1 MKHFYQPFVPS
12 SSDQSPPTDAG
23 LPARQEVIETL
34 RAHIGRIEG
43 SAVFSPTPLEA
54 MSWTLGVPT
63 IDELMG
69 PGGLDTSGVHEIRFD
84 TGQDLYGAAAATAA
98 RRVFALLLAVRR
110 LAAVKRAGP
119 ILWTLPLNEVHEAG
133 ALYSHGLSA
142 MGLDADR
149 LIIVTPRKSRDV
161 LWVLEE
167 ALRSGAVSMV
177 VGEVAATSMTA
188 SRRLSLAAVEARC
201 PCILV
206 SPPGSI
212 PAAAV
217 ATRWRVAPR
226 PSGEDPFDAAAP
238 GLRRFAIALE
248 RCRSRPIASGNAD
261 FVVEWLDGARCF
273 RLVAAVSDRAVTP
286 HIRKFGAWQAG
297 VQRRIA

>member
-1 MKHFYQPFVPS
+1 VKHFYQPSVPPSTDRS
-12 SSDQSPPTDAG
+12 SLPDDS

-34 RAHIGRIEG
+34 RAYIGRIEG
-43 SAVFSPTPLEA
+43 SAVFTPASLEA
-54 MSWTLGVPT
+54 SSWTLGVPA

-69 PGGLDTSGVHEIRFD
+69 PDGIDIAGVHEIRFD
-84 TGQDLYGAAAATAA
+84 TSQDLYGAAAATAA
-98 RRVFALLLAVRR
+98 RRVFALLLGVRR
-110 LAAVKRAGP
+110 LAALKRAGP

-133 ALYSHGLSA
+133 ALYSHGLRA
-142 MGLDADR
+142 LGLDPDR

-161 LWVLEE
+161 LWILEE

-177 VGEVAATSMTA
+177 VGEVAAASMTA
-188 SRRLSLAAVEARC
+188 SRRLSLAAAEAGC
-201 PCILV
+201 PCVLV

-226 PSGEDPFDAAAP
+226 SSGDDPLDAAAP
-238 GLRRFAIALE
+238 GARCFAIALE
-248 RCRSRPIASGNAD
+248 RCRSRPIVSENAD
-261 FVVEWLDGARCF
+261 FVVEWLDGARSF
-273 RLVAAVSDRAVTP
+273 RMVAAVSDRAVTP
-286 HIRKFGAWQAG
+286 VSQKSRAWQES